1 MSNSFDS
8 FGPLMI
14 SQLREQVQTLLA
26 SAELLTPMTEQEGN
40 QRYRTYLAIMN
51 KNLYQMQRLTDNVEL
66 TTLPEEHT
74 PRLQGVDLA
83 DLCSTL
89 CREIA
94 SLSPHL
100 EVSFDYQGDK
110 PSLLT
115 TADPNL
121 LTRMILNIASNA
133 IKGAGKGGQAGLRL
147 SSTKERVILTFWDN
161 GQGLPFPEDGI
172 PQLDHAA
179 GLGLGLEV
187 ARQVIIHHKGTLLFD
202 QKDGQGGR
210 AIVSLP
216 IIKPNPG
223 TSLYTPYQDS
233 GKASRVMVELS
244 TILSA
249 KAFLPQHLD

>member
-1 MSNSFDS
+1 MSSSFDS

-26 SAELLTPMTEQEGN
+26 SAELLAPVTQQEGN
-40 QRYRTYLAIMN
+40 HRYRAYLAIIN

-66 TTLPEEHT
+66 TALPEEHQ
-74 PRLQGVDLA
+74 PHLKSVDLA
-83 DLCSTL
+83 ELCSTL

-94 SLSPHL
+94 SLSPYL

-110 PSLLT
+110 PSLLA

-121 LTRMILNIASNA
+121 LTRMILNLASNA

-147 SSTKERVILTFWDN
+147 SSTKDRVMLTFWDN
-161 GQGLPFPEDGI
+161 GHGVPFPEDAI
-172 PQLDHAA
+172 PQLDPAT

-187 ARQVIIHHKGTLLFD
+187 ARQVTLSHKGTLLFD
-202 QKDGQGGR
+202 QKEGQGGR

-216 IIKPNPG
+216 IVKPTPD

-233 GKASRVMVELS
+233 STRIMVEFS
-244 TILSA
+244 TILPS
-249 KAFLPQHLD
+249 KAFLPEYLD